1 MSRRKKAVE
10 TVVSDVP
17 AKKVTLRNLVLQ
29 LIETAGFESQDGITT
44 EVDRVVFEQIK
55 SAVVRVKTPKA
66 RKESKQY
73 DTMVSDPADT
83 LDRVMH
89 YFTTR
94 IGREKLGDFGETG
107 SGSVISASVLT
118 LGQAQGEL

>member
-17 AKKVTLRNLVLQ
+17 TKKVTLRSLVLQ
-29 LIETAGFESQDGITT
+29 LVETANVESSGWNVT
-44 EVDRVVFEQIK
+44 EVDREVFEQLK

-73 DTMVSDPADT
+73 DAMASDPADT

-94 IGREKLGDFGETG
+94 TGREKLGETDG
-107 SGSVISASVLT
+107 AIISASVLSV
-118 LGQAQGEL
+118 GQAQGEL